1 MWTVDLGSGSYCRA
15 DVCVGINFE
24 WSNPYLI
31 PQQYDEIVA
40 PKSKI
45 CDKVLADLNYPL
57 PFRDNAFDKVYIVHT
72 LEHLLCPYRTL
83 LEVRRIMKQNGE
95 LIIVV
100 PNAVKNLADWRDEE
114 HIYSFTEKT
123 IERLVAK
130 VFKIEELK
138 LILNDE
144 DIYIKAKKVE
154 QK

>member
-1 MWTVDLGSGSYCRA
+1 MWIVDLGSGSYCRA
-15 DVCVGINFE
+15 DVCVDINFE
-24 WSNPYLI
+24 WSNPYHI
-31 PQQYDEIVA
+31 PQQYDKIVA

-57 PFRDNAFDKVYIVHT
+57 PFRDNAFDKVYIVHV

-144 DIYIKAKKVE
+144 DIYIKTKKVE